1 MSALDEEI
9 GKLTEINKEYLYN
22 LEILQYEY

>member
-9 GKLTEINKEYLYN
+9 VKLTEINKEYLYN